1 VSNEKILNLALTV
14 DELNLVLSAL
24 AELPAKVSMNL
35 ISKVTA
41 QAQQQLQVQPSEEVQ
56 NGK

>member
-1 VSNEKILNLALTV
+1 MSNEKAISITFTV

-35 ISKVTA
+35 IGKVTA
-41 QAQQQLQVQPSEEVQ
+41 QAQQELQQQAAEVN
-56 NGK
+56 NG

>member
-1 VSNEKILNLALTV
+1 MSNEKTLNITFTV
-14 DELNLVLSAL
+14 EELNLVLSAL

-41 QAQQQLQVQPSEEVQ
+41 QAQQELQAQEVD
-56 NGK
+56 NG

>member
-1 VSNEKILNLALTV
+1 MSNDKVVNVAFTL

-35 ISKVTA
+35 IGKVTA
-41 QAQQQLQVQPSEEVQ
+41 QAQQQLQAPAEEVN
-56 NGK
+56 NG